1 MFYTGYVALRSM
13 KAMENHFA
21 WRLLKN
27 KRWQHVKRKMKII
40 TMSFYTF
47 LTVMSI
53 IIQHGATLQSQI
65 NCRTP

>member
-13 KAMENHFA
+13 KAMDKDLA
-21 WRLLKN
+21 WKLLKN
-27 KRWQHVKRKMKII
+27 KRWQPVKRKIKKI

-53 IIQHGATLQSQI
+53 IIQHGAILHSQI
-65 NCRTP
+65 NCRRQ